1 MTMTTQSSHERRMRI
16 LEWKNQLQRNTYL
29 GFLQKVPARLARPT
43 ESERNLVMTSFIL
56 GILSIITGFFPI
68 AGFPIALA
76 GLAMGIAGRRVVALR
91 NIASWGVWLSLVGLV
106 VTLVTTVVIITL
118 YLSSYIFQ

>member
-1 MTMTTQSSHERRMRI
+1 MRI

-29 GFLQKVPARLARPT
+29 GFLQKVPERSARPT
-43 ESERNLVMTSFIL
+43 ESERNLVMTSSIL
-56 GILSIITGFFPI
+56 GILSIIAGFFPL
-68 AGFPIALA
+68 AGLPIALA
-76 GLAMGIAGRRVVALR
+76 GLAMGIAGRRVVVLR

-106 VTLVTTVVIITL
+106 VAIATTVVIITL